1 MAPLISTVTE
11 LVRARAAQ
19 TLGGAARY
27 AVKAAVPNGF
37 TPSQTI
43 DDPPSRILA
52 RQQNPQSVQT
62 VPVQTVPG
70 GYSVTGPDPGTV
82 VGITLGSVAGF
93 LLVLWIIYTCIN
105 LGNPAIAETTSSYG
119 GTASVVT
126 RKTRGHSRHRHS
138 SRHHSHRRG
147 SRIEVRTTSTS
158 RPARVVPVV
167 VDEPSELGPRGRPHV
182 ERVVLESTTSRR
194 LSGSRPPPPPSGG
207 PTYGVPVPGP
217 RIVHSD
223 DESSEDEVVV
233 IEERSRS
240 PPQRR
245 HRSRRGS
252 SAYEERRYSESRRR

>member
-1 MAPLISTVTE
+1 MAPLISTVAE
-11 LVRARAAQ
+11 SVRTRAVQ
-19 TLGGAARY
+19 SLGGAARY
-27 AVKAAVPNGF
+27 VADAASKTF
-37 TPSQTI
+37 TRSQAI
-43 DDPPSRILA
+43 ENSPSRILA

-70 GYSVTGPDPGTV
+70 GYTVTGPDPGTV
-82 VGITLGSVAGF
+82 VGITLGSLAGF
-93 LLVLWIIYTCIN
+93 LLILWIIYTCIN

-119 GTASVVT
+119 GTSSVVT
-126 RKTRGHSRHRHS
+126 RKTRGHSHHRHS
-138 SRHHSHRRG
+138 SRHHSRRRG

-167 VDEPSELGPRGRPHV
+167 VDETSDLGPRGRPHV
-182 ERVVLESTTSRR
+182 ERVVVESSTSRR
-194 LSGSRPPPPPSGG
+194 ISGSRPPTGG

-240 PPQRR
+240 PGQRR

>member
-1 MAPLISTVTE
+1 MAPLISTVAE
-11 LVRARAAQ
+11 LVRARAVQ
-19 TLGGAARY
+19 SLGGADRY
-27 AVKAAVPNGF
+27 AADAFAP
-37 TPSQTI
+37 PQTL
-43 DDPPSRILA
+43 DDSPSRILA
-52 RQQNPQSVQT
+52 RQQQNPQSVPT

-93 LLVLWIIYTCIN
+93 LLILWIIYTCIN
-105 LGNPAIAETTSSYG
+105 LGNPGIAETTSSYG

-126 RKTRGHSRHRHS
+126 RKTRGHSHHRHS
-138 SRHHSHRRG
+138 SRHHSRRRG

-182 ERVVLESTTSRR
+182 ERVVLETSTSRR
-194 LSGSRPPPPPSGG
+194 LSGSRPPPPPGG

-252 SAYEERRYSESRRR
+252 SAYEERRYSESRRRP